1 MLEAVASLLKLVESP
16 VFTTGNQID
25 AVKKLLWEG
34 YNVEA
39 KSFPEN
45 PLE

>member
-25 AVKKLLWEG
+25 AVKNYCEKG
-34 YNVEA
+34 TM
-39 KSFPEN
+39 
-45 PLE
+45 